1 MQDPSVSSRCS
12 HNYVKAGNQLVVT
25 KVLVGTS
32 FHAHACTRPRTW
44 I

>member
-1 MQDPSVSSRCS
+1 MCDDWQP
-12 HNYVKAGNQLVVT
+12 VVT
-25 KVLVGTS
+25 NVLVGTS